1 MKMNGV
7 SELFGI
13 NVSFLSQQDKKS
25 VENQSCPYTKKECS
39 KMRKSYPQEKIGVC
53 SVKYRSKDVVICPNR
68 FLEDNTI
75 FKDCVPLLSKT
86 QIDDE
91 IFVIPEVVLPE
102 GQIDF
107 ILSLTNK
114 KTIENFVGV
123 EVQSVDTTGS
133 VWDERQKLLIEHGLI
148 KKTSPLVGKTYGLNW
163 KMTVKTIL
171 VQMLHK
177 CRIFE
182 KLNKH
187 LVLVIQKSL
196 FNYML
201 ENFNLTDIN
210 IDDKNGFI
218 HLHIYDL
225 VNENNS
231 LKLTLFAKKRTN
243 SATIERCIPPSNNKK
258 SDLSSIKKILESRV
272 NKANTSF
279 LL

>member
-1 MKMNGV
+1 MNGV

-13 NVSFLSQQDKKS
+13 NASFLSQQEKNSIK
-25 VENQSCPYTKKECS
+25 NQICPYTKRKCS

-53 SVKYRSKDVVICPNR
+53 SVKYKSNDIVICPNR

-86 QIDDE
+86 QIDNE
-91 IFVIPEVVLPE
+91 VFVIPEVVLPE

-107 ILSLTNK
+107 ILTLINK

-133 VWDERQKLLIEHGLI
+133 VWNERQKLLIEHGLI
-148 KKTSPLVGKTYGLNW
+148 KETEPLIGKTYGLNW

-196 FNYML
+196 FDYML

-210 IDDKNGFI
+210 IDDNNGFI
-218 HLHIYDL
+218 HLHVYDL
-225 VNENNS
+225 VNQNKS

-243 SATIERCIPPSNNKK
+243 SAIIERCLLPSNNKK
-258 SDLSSIKKILESRV
+258 SDLFSLKKILESRV
-272 NKANTSF
+272 NKANTTF